1 MYGAVPASRPPAAP
15 PYRRGMTEGT
25 FLRLL
30 NEQIG
35 HEFHASQQYIAIAV
49 YFDREALPQLAAH
62 FYAQSV
68 EERNHAMMLV
78 QYLLDADAR
87 IEIPGTGEVVTS
99 FDAYSEPV
107 ALALAQERQ
116 VTEQIKALVRA
127 AREEGDLLGEQFLQ
141 WFLKE
146 QVEEVATVSTLL
158 RVMEH
163 AGDTILQVEE
173 YLSRQPGG
181 AGGPDPTAP
190 SAAGG
195 AL

>member
-1 MYGAVPASRPPAAP
+1 
-15 PYRRGMTEGT
+15 MTEGT

-30 NEQIG
+30 NEQVG

-49 YFDREALPQLAAH
+49 YFDGEALPQLAAH

-78 QYLLDADAR
+78 QYLIDADAR
-87 IEIPGTGEVVTS
+87 VEIPGTGEVVTS
-99 FDAYSEPV
+99 FDAYVEPV

-163 AGDTILQVEE
+163 AGDAILQVEE
-173 YLSRQPGG
+173 FLSRQPRG